1 MTSKKGFN
9 RRDFLRTA
17 LAGAA
22 GAGILGL
29 DSAGAGQAKS
39 APSAAASAQ
48 PEKLITRA
56 LGKTGW
62 RVPVVSMGV
71 MNADIPA
78 LVRRSYELGIR
89 HFDTAAGYAR
99 GRNEEMVGNVVKE
112 LGVRDQVI
120 IATKTRPRFRPP
132 ATAEQAKASYLELL
146 DASLKRL
153 QTDYVDILYIH
164 AVSDVQDVSNPALLE
179 AMAAAKKLGKVRAVG
194 FSTHENMG
202 ACLDEAARLGVYDVI
217 VTAYNYAFH
226 QDAKLLE
233 SMNKAAA
240 SGIGLIAMK
249 TQCQQEWYREGLPAD
264 LQQYY
269 RGEVVHSALLKWV
282 LNHDCFATAI
292 PGFVNF
298 DQLETDMPCAASLE
312 YTPVE
317 KKFLEDRQVKL
328 AMTRACR
335 HCGQCSPTCPFGADV
350 PGLMRAHMYAFSYG
364 NPVQARETL
373 EATAGRHGLDSCR
386 NCDSC
391 RASCSGSVRIGRR
404 IDQLKQVFA

>member
-1 MTSKKGFN
+1 
-9 RRDFLRTA
+9 
-17 LAGAA
+17 
-22 GAGILGL
+22 
-29 DSAGAGQAKS
+29 
-39 APSAAASAQ
+39 
-48 PEKLITRA
+48 
-56 LGKTGW
+56 
-62 RVPVVSMGV
+62 MGV

-99 GRNEEMVGNVVKE
+99 GRNEEMVGNVIKE
-112 LGVRDQVI
+112 LGARDQVI

-164 AVSDVQDVSNPALLE
+164 AVSDVADVANPALLE

-194 FSTHENMG
+194 FSTHENMA
-202 ACLDEAARLGVYDVI
+202 ACLDEAVKVGAYDVI

-226 QDAKLLE
+226 QDAELLE

-240 SGIGLIAMK
+240 SGIGLMAMK
-249 TQCQQEWYREGLPAD
+249 TQCQQDWYREGLPAD

-298 DQLETDMPCAASLE
+298 DQLETDIPCAGEPRIHSRRKEVSRRPPGQAGHDPRLPSMR
-312 YTPVE
+312 PVFVDLSSWRRRPRLDAGPHVRLQLRQPDPGPRDPGSGGRPARARLMPE
-317 KKFLEDRQVKL
+317 LRFVPGFLLGERADRPAHRSTEAGVRLGRSPSSVSRPPAEKL
-328 AMTRACR
+328 AGFASASFTGR
-335 HCGQCSPTCPFGADV
+335 S
-350 PGLMRAHMYAFSYG
+350 FSQKKRLTF
-364 NPVQARETL
+364 P
-373 EATAGRHGLDSCR
+373 LDWIKQIALS
-386 NCDSC
+386 
-391 RASCSGSVRIGRR
+391 
-404 IDQLKQVFA
+404 QVF